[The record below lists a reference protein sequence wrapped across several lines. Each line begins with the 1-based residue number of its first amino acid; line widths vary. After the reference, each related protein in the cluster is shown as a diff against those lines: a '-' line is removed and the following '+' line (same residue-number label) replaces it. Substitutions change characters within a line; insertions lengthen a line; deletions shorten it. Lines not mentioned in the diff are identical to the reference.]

1 MRTLIKVQKKV
12 CLYDGNFFKATNLKT
27 GEHMFCHLDNDKD
40 KHYIYEN
47 SNQVI
52 MVDILD
58 KDIIGDYT
66 VKAVRE

>member
-1 MRTLIKVQKKV
+1 
-12 CLYDGNFFKATNLKT
+12 
-27 GEHMFCHLDNDKD
+27 MFCHLDNDKD